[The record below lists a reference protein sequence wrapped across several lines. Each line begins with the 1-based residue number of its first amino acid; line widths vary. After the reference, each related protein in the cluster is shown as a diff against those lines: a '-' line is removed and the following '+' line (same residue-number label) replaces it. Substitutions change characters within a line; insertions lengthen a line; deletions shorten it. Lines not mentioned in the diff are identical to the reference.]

1 MSRRKITPDT
11 SPGRA
16 PTIAP
21 NVASAATPAAGL
33 GTAPAIEMHG
43 ITRVFEGSE
52 RAVLDHLDLVVERGE
67 FLAII
72 GPSGSGKSTLLNAIG
87 LLDTPTSGTYSL
99 FGKNTEGLSDRER
112 DEMRRDHLGFIF
124 QSSNM
129 LLDETSTTNASMG
142 LRVQGV
148 PYGERLQR
156 TEETLEFLGL
166 SDRASIRTRYLSG
179 GEKQRC
185 AIARAL
191 ATRPPLILADEPTGN
206 LDSHN
211 SAKVIEI
218 LQRINATGCTVLVI
232 THDPEVAAAARR
244 VIRIEDG
251 QLHEQSRADLVIRI
265 EDGQLHEQSRADLAT
280 VPVAEVPVAEAV
292 PATTD
297 TPAEAT
303 VGAPVDAPATLAVG
317 EKPATHRRGSFLTD
331 DSIEAISALTSR
343 PLRTLLLGLSFAL
356 GVGGL
361 ISASGMSESASYQ
374 VNQRLLGSEQSTLY
388 ISDRDNDQ
396 NMLGTYRQGESAQNV
411 ADRISALDYVKNTGF
426 VSSVAPAD
434 VRITRFSPYEDE
446 PKTAIGL
453 SSTSKTRLEQIGAR
467 MNPETLR
474 ALEQMNSTL
483 TQQNVADRER
493 AEQLSG
499 AIVSVSA
506 ARALGIIPEDKA
518 ADNATTEPRPGEL
531 PAVEYGIKLGGLP
544 QVAPGV
550 SIWVE
555 GQLMPVIGL
564 FDPGNSGYEF
574 RNTVIVSPGTLQRT
588 GRGQVTYI
596 AETERGYGKAVA
608 KAIPLTL
615 KPAEPSQINVETP
628 SDLQS
633 LRASIASDLGLY
645 VGVLS
650 GILLVLASLSAA
662 TAMYLSVQS
671 RTAEIALRRAI
682 GSSKWLI
689 ARIFLMEG
697 VMLGVLGGSI
707 GACSGMIAT
716 IILSLV
722 QGWQAVLSPG
732 FVVLGVGVGA
742 LTGLVSSAYP
752 AWVAS
757 RKSPA
762 DAMRG

>member
-16 PTIAP
+16 PTVAP

-251 QLHEQSRADLVIRI
+251 RLHEQSRAD
-265 EDGQLHEQSRADLAT
+265 SAT
-280 VPVAEVPVAEAV
+280 APVAEAV
-292 PATTD
+292 PVATD

-303 VGAPVDAPATLAVG
+303 VGAPVDAPASLAPG

-453 SSTSKTRLEQIGAR
+453 SSASKTRLEQIGAR

-493 AEQLSG
+493 SEQLSG

-550 SIWVE
+550 SIWVD
-555 GQLMPVIGL
+555 GQLMPVVGL

-596 AETERGYGKAVA
+596 TETERGYGKAVA

>member
-1 MSRRKITPDT
+1 MSRRKRTPDA

-16 PTIAP
+16 PTVAP

-52 RAVLDHLDLVVERGE
+52 RAVLDRLDLVVERGE

-148 PYGERLQR
+148 PYSERLQR

-251 QLHEQSRADLVIRI
+251 RLHEQSRAD
-265 EDGQLHEQSRADLAT
+265 SAT
-280 VPVAEVPVAEAV
+280 VPVAEVVPVAQ
-292 PATTD
+292 D
-297 TPAEAT
+297 S
-303 VGAPVDAPATLAVG
+303 PVDASASLAPG

-493 AEQLSG
+493 SEQLSG

-506 ARALGIIPEDKA
+506 ARALGILPEDKA

-531 PAVEYGIKLGGLP
+531 PAVDYGIKLGGLP

-550 SIWVE
+550 SIWVD
-555 GQLMPVIGL
+555 GQLMPVVGL
-564 FDPGNSGYEF
+564 FNPGNSGYEF

-662 TAMYLSVQS
+662 TSMYLSVQS

>member
-1 MSRRKITPDT
+1 MR
-11 SPGRA
+11 
-16 PTIAP
+16 
-21 NVASAATPAAGL
+21 
-33 GTAPAIEMHG
+33 G
-43 ITRVFEGSE
+43 ITRVFEGSD
-52 RAVLDHLDLVVERGE
+52 RPVLDHLDLVVERGE

-148 PYGERLQR
+148 PYSERLQR

-251 QLHEQSRADLVIRI
+251 RLHEQGRTDSV
-265 EDGQLHEQSRADLAT
+265 T
-280 VPVAEVPVAEAV
+280 VPVAEVVSSVA
-292 PATTD
+292 D

-303 VGAPVDAPATLAVG
+303 VGSPPSLAPG
-317 EKPATHRRGSFLTD
+317 EKPAAHRRGSFLTD

-453 SSTSKTRLEQIGAR
+453 SSASKTRLEQIGAR

-531 PAVEYGIKLGGLP
+531 PAVDYGIKLGGLP

-550 SIWVE
+550 SIWVD

>member
-16 PTIAP
+16 PTVAP

-43 ITRVFEGSE
+43 ITRIFEGSE

-148 PYGERLQR
+148 PYSERLQR

-251 QLHEQSRADLVIRI
+251 RLHEQSRADS
-265 EDGQLHEQSRADLAT
+265 DT
-280 VPVAEVPVAEAV
+280 MPVAEVV
-292 PATTD
+292 PAATD
-297 TPAEAT
+297 T
-303 VGAPVDAPATLAVG
+303 PVDAPAPVDAAASLAPG

-483 TQQNVADRER
+483 TQENVADRER
-493 AEQLSG
+493 SEQLSG

-531 PAVEYGIKLGGLP
+531 PTVEYGIKLGGLP

-608 KAIPLTL
+608 KAIPLAL

>member
-1 MSRRKITPDT
+1 MSRRNRIPE
-11 SPGRA
+11 RA
-16 PTIAP
+16 PDAMTAP
-21 NVASAATPAAGL
+21 RIRGDAAEHDVALDTMPN
-33 GTAPAIEMHG
+33 TAPAIEMRG
-43 ITRVFEGSE
+43 ITRIFEGSE
-52 RAVLDHLDLVVERGE
+52 RPVLDHLDLVVERGE

-99 FGKNTEGLSDRER
+99 FGKNTEGLSNRER
-112 DEMRRDHLGFIF
+112 DEFRRDHLGFIF

-129 LLDETSTTNASMG
+129 LLDETSMTNASMG

-148 PYGERLQR
+148 PYSERLQR

-211 SAKVIEI
+211 SDKVIEI

-251 QLHEQSRADLVIRI
+251 RLHEQSRAD
-265 EDGQLHEQSRADLAT
+265 SAT
-280 VPVAEVPVAEAV
+280 VPVAEAV
-292 PATTD
+292 PVAAD

-303 VGAPVDAPATLAVG
+303 VDAPVSLAPG
-317 EKPATHRRGSFLTD
+317 EKPASHRRGSFLTD

-396 NMLGTYRQGESAQNV
+396 NVLGTYRQGESAQNV

-474 ALEQMNSTL
+474 VLEQMNSTL
-483 TQQNVADRER
+483 TRENVADRER

-531 PAVEYGIKLGGLP
+531 PTVEYGIKLGGLP

-550 SIWVE
+550 SIWVD

-574 RNTVIVSPGTLQRT
+574 RNTVIVSPGKLQRT

-716 IILSLV
+716 IMLSLV
-722 QGWQAVLSPG
+722 QGWQAILSPG

>member
-1 MSRRKITPDT
+1 MSRHHGIPE
-11 SPGRA
+11 RA
-16 PTIAP
+16 PDGMTAPQVRGEAAGLDTVPNIAP
-21 NVASAATPAAGL
+21 NTDPN
-33 GTAPAIEMHG
+33 TAPAIEMRG
-43 ITRVFEGSE
+43 ITRIFEGSD
-52 RAVLDHLDLVVERGE
+52 RPVLDHLDLVVERGE

-148 PYGERLQR
+148 PYSERLQR

-251 QLHEQSRADLVIRI
+251 RLHEQSRADS
-265 EDGQLHEQSRADLAT
+265 DT
-280 VPVAEVPVAEAV
+280 VPAAEVVSAG
-292 PATTD
+292 TD
-297 TPAEAT
+297 T
-303 VGAPVDAPATLAVG
+303 PVDAPASLAPG

-446 PKTAIGL
+446 PKTAISL

-483 TQQNVADRER
+483 TQENVADRQR

-555 GQLMPVIGL
+555 GQLMPVVGL

-608 KAIPLTL
+608 KAIPLAL

>member
-1 MSRRKITPDT
+1 MSRRKRTPEA

-16 PTIAP
+16 PTVAP

-52 RAVLDHLDLVVERGE
+52 RAVLDRLDLVVERGE

-148 PYGERLQR
+148 PYSERLQR

-251 QLHEQSRADLVIRI
+251 R
-265 EDGQLHEQSRADLAT
+265 LHEQSRADLAT
-280 VPVAEVPVAEAV
+280 VPVAEVVPVAQ
-292 PATTD
+292 D
-297 TPAEAT
+297 S
-303 VGAPVDAPATLAVG
+303 PVDASASLAPG

-493 AEQLSG
+493 SEQLSG

-506 ARALGIIPEDKA
+506 ARALGILPEDKA

-531 PAVEYGIKLGGLP
+531 PAVDYGIKLGGLP

-550 SIWVE
+550 SIWVD
-555 GQLMPVIGL
+555 GQLMPVVGL

>member
-1 MSRRKITPDT
+1 M
-11 SPGRA
+11 
-16 PTIAP
+16 
-21 NVASAATPAAGL
+21 
-33 GTAPAIEMHG
+33 
-43 ITRVFEGSE
+43 
-52 RAVLDHLDLVVERGE
+52 VERGE

-148 PYGERLQR
+148 PYSERLQR

-251 QLHEQSRADLVIRI
+251 QLHEQSRADL
-265 EDGQLHEQSRADLAT
+265 AT
-280 VPVAEVPVAEAV
+280 VPVAEVPSTEVAPVA
-292 PATTD
+292 TD

-303 VGAPVDAPATLAVG
+303 VGASAGLAPG

-493 AEQLSG
+493 SEQLSG

-506 ARALGIIPEDKA
+506 ARALGILPEDKA

>member
-1 MSRRKITPDT
+1 MSRRNRIPE
-11 SPGRA
+11 RA
-16 PTIAP
+16 PDGMTAP
-21 NVASAATPAAGL
+21 RIRGEATGYDVALDTMPD
-33 GTAPAIEMHG
+33 TAPAIEMRG
-43 ITRVFEGSE
+43 ITRIFEGSE
-52 RAVLDHLDLVVERGE
+52 RPVLDHLDLVVERGE

-251 QLHEQSRADLVIRI
+251 RLHEQSRAD
-265 EDGQLHEQSRADLAT
+265 SAT
-280 VPVAEVPVAEAV
+280 VPVAEAVSSVA
-292 PATTD
+292 D

-303 VGAPVDAPATLAVG
+303 VDAPANAPVSLAPG

-446 PKTAIGL
+446 PKEAIGL

-483 TQQNVADRER
+483 THQNVADRER

-531 PAVEYGIKLGGLP
+531 PSVEYGIKLGGLP

-550 SIWVE
+550 SIWVD

-574 RNTVIVSPGTLQRT
+574 RNSVIVSPGKLQRT
-588 GRGQVTYI
+588 GRGQVIYI

>member
-1 MSRRKITPDT
+1 MSRRKRTPE
-11 SPGRA
+11 RA
-16 PTIAP
+16 PDGMTAP
-21 NVASAATPAAGL
+21 QGRGEAAGL
-33 GTAPAIEMHG
+33 DTMPNTAPNTAPAIEMRG

-52 RAVLDHLDLVVERGE
+52 RAVLDRLDLVVERGE

-251 QLHEQSRADLVIRI
+251 R
-265 EDGQLHEQSRADLAT
+265 LHEQSRADLAT
-280 VPVAEVPVAEAV
+280 VPVAEVVPVAQ
-292 PATTD
+292 D
-297 TPAEAT
+297 S
-303 VGAPVDAPATLAVG
+303 PVDASASLAPG

-493 AEQLSG
+493 SEQLSG

-506 ARALGIIPEDKA
+506 ARALGILPEDKA

-531 PAVEYGIKLGGLP
+531 PAVDYGIKLGGLP

-550 SIWVE
+550 SIWVD
-555 GQLMPVIGL
+555 GQLMPVVGL

>member
-1 MSRRKITPDT
+1 MSRRKITPE
-11 SPGRA
+11 RA
-16 PTIAP
+16 PDGMTAP
-21 NVASAATPAAGL
+21 RIRGEAAGL
-33 GTAPAIEMHG
+33 DALPNTAPAIEMRG
-43 ITRVFEGSE
+43 ITRIFEGSD
-52 RAVLDHLDLVVERGE
+52 RPVLDHLDLVVERGE

-148 PYGERLQR
+148 PYSERLQR

-251 QLHEQSRADLVIRI
+251 QLHEQS
-265 EDGQLHEQSRADLAT
+265 HADLAT
-280 VPVAEVPVAEAV
+280 VPVAEVPIA
-292 PATTD
+292 TD
-297 TPAEAT
+297 TQAEAT
-303 VGAPVDAPATLAVG
+303 VGAPVDASASLAPG

-493 AEQLSG
+493 SEQLSG

-555 GQLMPVIGL
+555 GQLMPVVGL

>member
-148 PYGERLQR
+148 PYSERLQR

-251 QLHEQSRADLVIRI
+251 QLHEQSRAD
-265 EDGQLHEQSRADLAT
+265 SAT
-280 VPVAEVPVAEAV
+280 VPVAEVA
-292 PATTD
+292 TD
-297 TPAEAT
+297 TPAKAT
-303 VGAPVDAPATLAVG
+303 VGAPAGLAPG

-388 ISDRDNDQ
+388 ISDRDNDE
-396 NMLGTYRQGESAQNV
+396 NVLGTYRQGESAQNV

-493 AEQLSG
+493 SEQLSG

-518 ADNATTEPRPGEL
+518 ADNATTEPRPGEM
-531 PAVEYGIKLGGLP
+531 PVVDYGIKLGGLP

-550 SIWVE
+550 SIWVD
-555 GQLMPVIGL
+555 GQLMPVVGL

-596 AETERGYGKAVA
+596 TETERGYGKAVA

>member
-1 MSRRKITPDT
+1 MSRRKITPDK

-16 PTIAP
+16 PTPAP
-21 NVASAATPAAGL
+21 NVAPAATPTAGI
-33 GTAPAIEMHG
+33 GTAPAIEMRG
-43 ITRVFEGSE
+43 ITRVFEGSD
-52 RAVLDHLDLVVERGE
+52 RPVLDHLDLVVERGE

-148 PYGERLQR
+148 PYSERLQR

-251 QLHEQSRADLVIRI
+251 RLHEQSRADLV
-265 EDGQLHEQSRADLAT
+265 T
-280 VPVAEVPVAEAV
+280 VPVAEPVSSVA
-292 PATTD
+292 D

-303 VGAPVDAPATLAVG
+303 VGAPANAPATLAVG

-453 SSTSKTRLEQIGAR
+453 SSASKTRLEQIGAR

-483 TQQNVADRER
+483 TLQNVADREH

-518 ADNATTEPRPGEL
+518 ADNATAEPRPGEM
-531 PAVEYGIKLGGLP
+531 PVVDYGIKLGGLP

-550 SIWVE
+550 SIWVD

>member
-43 ITRVFEGSE
+43 ITRIFEGSE

-148 PYGERLQR
+148 PYSERLQR

-251 QLHEQSRADLVIRI
+251 RLHEQSRAD
-265 EDGQLHEQSRADLAT
+265 SAT
-280 VPVAEVPVAEAV
+280 VPVAETVPVA
-292 PATTD
+292 TD
-297 TPAEAT
+297 TPAETT
-303 VGAPVDAPATLAVG
+303 VGAPVDASASLAPG

-493 AEQLSG
+493 SEQLSG

-550 SIWVE
+550 SIWVD
-555 GQLMPVIGL
+555 GQLMPVVGL

-596 AETERGYGKAVA
+596 TETERGYGKAVA

>member
-251 QLHEQSRADLVIRI
+251 RLHEQSRAD
-265 EDGQLHEQSRADLAT
+265 SAT
-280 VPVAEVPVAEAV
+280 VPVAEAV
-292 PATTD
+292 PVATD

-303 VGAPVDAPATLAVG
+303 VDAPANAPASLAPG
-317 EKPATHRRGSFLTD
+317 EKPAAHRRGSFLTD

-550 SIWVE
+550 SIWVD
-555 GQLMPVIGL
+555 GQLMPVVGL

>member
-16 PTIAP
+16 PTVAP

-251 QLHEQSRADLVIRI
+251 RLHEQSRAD
-265 EDGQLHEQSRADLAT
+265 SAT
-280 VPVAEVPVAEAV
+280 APVAEAV
-292 PATTD
+292 PVAGD
-297 TPAEAT
+297 TPTEVPAS
-303 VGAPVDAPATLAVG
+303 APVDAPASLAPG

-493 AEQLSG
+493 SEQLSG

>member
-16 PTIAP
+16 PTVAP
-21 NVASAATPAAGL
+21 NVASAATPTAGI
-33 GTAPAIEMHG
+33 GTAPAIEMRG
-43 ITRVFEGSE
+43 ITRVFEGSD
-52 RAVLDHLDLVVERGE
+52 RPVLDHLDLVVERGE

-148 PYGERLQR
+148 PYSERLQR

-251 QLHEQSRADLVIRI
+251 R
-265 EDGQLHEQSRADLAT
+265 LHEQSRADLAT
-280 VPVAEVPVAEAV
+280 VPVAEVVSSVA
-292 PATTD
+292 D

-303 VGAPVDAPATLAVG
+303 VDTPANAPASLAPG
-317 EKPATHRRGSFLTD
+317 EKPASHRRGSFLTD

-396 NMLGTYRQGESAQNV
+396 NMLGTYRQGESAQNI
-411 ADRISALDYVKNTGF
+411 ADRITALDYVKNTGF

-483 TQQNVADRER
+483 TLQNVADRER

-518 ADNATTEPRPGEL
+518 ADNATTEPRPGEM
-531 PAVEYGIKLGGLP
+531 PVVDYGIKLGGLP

-550 SIWVE
+550 SIWVD

-707 GACSGMIAT
+707 GACAGMIAT

-722 QGWQAVLSPG
+722 QGWQAILSPG

>member
-1 MSRRKITPDT
+1 MSRRKITPDK

-16 PTIAP
+16 PTPAP
-21 NVASAATPAAGL
+21 NVAPAATPTAGI
-33 GTAPAIEMHG
+33 GTAPAIEMRG
-43 ITRVFEGSE
+43 ITRVFEGSD
-52 RAVLDHLDLVVERGE
+52 RPVLDHLDLVVERGE

-148 PYGERLQR
+148 PYSERLQR

-251 QLHEQSRADLVIRI
+251 RLHEQSRAD
-265 EDGQLHEQSRADLAT
+265 SAT
-280 VPVAEVPVAEAV
+280 VPVAEAV
-292 PATTD
+292 PVATD
-297 TPAEAT
+297 TPAETT
-303 VGAPVDAPATLAVG
+303 VGAPVDASASLAPG

-388 ISDRDNDQ
+388 ISDRDNDE
-396 NMLGTYRQGESAQNV
+396 NVLGTYRQGESAQNV

-506 ARALGIIPEDKA
+506 ARALGILPEDKA

-531 PAVEYGIKLGGLP
+531 PAVDYGIKLGGLP

>member
-16 PTIAP
+16 PTVAP

-52 RAVLDHLDLVVERGE
+52 RAVLDHLNLVVERGE

-251 QLHEQSRADLVIRI
+251 R
-265 EDGQLHEQSRADLAT
+265 LHEQSRADLAT
-280 VPVAEVPVAEAV
+280 VPVAEAVPVA
-292 PATTD
+292 TD

-303 VGAPVDAPATLAVG
+303 VGAPVDATTSLAPG

-493 AEQLSG
+493 SEQLSG

-531 PAVEYGIKLGGLP
+531 PAVDYGIKLGGLP

>member
-1 MSRRKITPDT
+1 MSRRKRTPDA

-16 PTIAP
+16 PTVAP

-33 GTAPAIEMHG
+33 GTAPAIEMRG
-43 ITRVFEGSE
+43 ITRIFEGSD
-52 RAVLDHLDLVVERGE
+52 RPVLDHLDLVVERGE

-251 QLHEQSRADLVIRI
+251 RLHEQSRTD
-265 EDGQLHEQSRADLAT
+265 SAT
-280 VPVAEVPVAEAV
+280 VPFTEVV
-292 PATTD
+292 PAVAD
-297 TPAEAT
+297 T
-303 VGAPVDAPATLAVG
+303 PVDAPAPVDAAASLAPG

-453 SSTSKTRLEQIGAR
+453 NSTSKTRLEQIGAR

-483 TQQNVADRER
+483 TQENVADRER
-493 AEQLSG
+493 SEQLSG

-531 PAVEYGIKLGGLP
+531 PTVEYGIKLGGLP

-550 SIWVE
+550 SIWVD

-574 RNTVIVSPGTLQRT
+574 RNSVIVSPGTLQRT

-608 KAIPLTL
+608 KAIPLAL

>member
-1 MSRRKITPDT
+1 MSRRKRTPDA

-16 PTIAP
+16 PTVAP

-33 GTAPAIEMHG
+33 GTAPAIEMRG
-43 ITRVFEGSE
+43 ITRIFEGSD
-52 RAVLDHLDLVVERGE
+52 RPVLDRLDLVVERGE

-148 PYGERLQR
+148 PYSERLQR

-251 QLHEQSRADLVIRI
+251 RLHEQSRAD
-265 EDGQLHEQSRADLAT
+265 SAT
-280 VPVAEVPVAEAV
+280 VPAAEVVSAG
-292 PATTD
+292 TD
-297 TPAEAT
+297 T
-303 VGAPVDAPATLAVG
+303 PVDAPASLAPG

-446 PKTAIGL
+446 PKTAISL
-453 SSTSKTRLEQIGAR
+453 NSTSKTRLEQIGAR

-483 TQQNVADRER
+483 THQNVADRQR

-531 PAVEYGIKLGGLP
+531 PTVEYGIKLGGLP

-550 SIWVE
+550 SIWVD

-574 RNTVIVSPGTLQRT
+574 RNSVIVSPGTLQRT

-608 KAIPLTL
+608 KAIPLAL

>member
-1 MSRRKITPDT
+1 
-11 SPGRA
+11 
-16 PTIAP
+16 
-21 NVASAATPAAGL
+21 
-33 GTAPAIEMHG
+33 MHG
-43 ITRVFEGSE
+43 ITRVFEGSD
-52 RAVLDHLDLVVERGE
+52 RPVLDHLDLVVERGE

-148 PYGERLQR
+148 PYSERLQR

-251 QLHEQSRADLVIRI
+251 QLHEQSRADL
-265 EDGQLHEQSRADLAT
+265 AT
-280 VPVAEVPVAEAV
+280 VPVAEVPIA
-292 PATTD
+292 TD

-303 VGAPVDAPATLAVG
+303 VGAPAGLAPG

-493 AEQLSG
+493 SEQLSG

-531 PAVEYGIKLGGLP
+531 PAVDYGIKLGGLP

-550 SIWVE
+550 SIWVD

>member
-1 MSRRKITPDT
+1 MSRRKRTPDT

-16 PTIAP
+16 PTVAP

-148 PYGERLQR
+148 PYSERLQR

-251 QLHEQSRADLVIRI
+251 RLHEQSRAD
-265 EDGQLHEQSRADLAT
+265 SAT
-280 VPVAEVPVAEAV
+280 APVAEAV
-292 PATTD
+292 PVAGD
-297 TPAEAT
+297 TPTEVPAS
-303 VGAPVDAPATLAVG
+303 APVDAPASLAPG

-493 AEQLSG
+493 SEQLSG

-506 ARALGIIPEDKA
+506 ARALGILPEDKA
-518 ADNATTEPRPGEL
+518 ADNATTEPRPGEM
-531 PAVEYGIKLGGLP
+531 PVVDYGIKLGGLP

-550 SIWVE
+550 SIWVD

-596 AETERGYGKAVA
+596 TETERGYGKAVA

>member
-148 PYGERLQR
+148 PYSERLQR

-251 QLHEQSRADLVIRI
+251 R
-265 EDGQLHEQSRADLAT
+265 LHEQSRADLAT
-280 VPVAEVPVAEAV
+280 VPVAEAVPVA
-292 PATTD
+292 TD

-303 VGAPVDAPATLAVG
+303 VGAPVDASASLAPG

-388 ISDRDNDQ
+388 ISDRDNDE
-396 NMLGTYRQGESAQNV
+396 NVLGTYRQGESAQNV

-506 ARALGIIPEDKA
+506 ARALGILPEDKA

-531 PAVEYGIKLGGLP
+531 PAVDYGIKLGGLP

>member
-1 MSRRKITPDT
+1 MSRRKRTPDA
-11 SPGRA
+11 SPGR
-16 PTIAP
+16 AP

-251 QLHEQSRADLVIRI
+251 QLHEQSRADL
-265 EDGQLHEQSRADLAT
+265 AT
-280 VPVAEVPVAEAV
+280 VPVAEAV
-292 PATTD
+292 PVATD
-297 TPAEAT
+297 TPAETT
-303 VGAPVDAPATLAVG
+303 VGAPVDASASLAPG

-493 AEQLSG
+493 SEQLSG

>member
-1 MSRRKITPDT
+1 MSRRNRIPE
-11 SPGRA
+11 RA
-16 PTIAP
+16 PDGMTTPQGRGEVAGLDTVP
-21 NVASAATPAAGL
+21 NAGL

-166 SDRASIRTRYLSG
+166 SDRATIRTRYLSG

-251 QLHEQSRADLVIRI
+251 RLHEQSRAD
-265 EDGQLHEQSRADLAT
+265 SAT
-280 VPVAEVPVAEAV
+280 VPVAEAV
-292 PATTD
+292 PAATD
-297 TPAEAT
+297 T
-303 VGAPVDAPATLAVG
+303 PVDAPAPVDASASLAPG
-317 EKPATHRRGSFLTD
+317 EKPAAHRRGSFLTD

-474 ALEQMNSTL
+474 ALEQMNATL
-483 TQQNVADRER
+483 TQENVADRER
-493 AEQLSG
+493 SEQLSG

-531 PAVEYGIKLGGLP
+531 PAVDYGIKLGGLP

>member
-1 MSRRKITPDT
+1 MSRRHRNPERASDDITAPQ
-11 SPGRA
+11 GRGE
-16 PTIAP
+16 
-21 NVASAATPAAGL
+21 AAGL
-33 GTAPAIEMHG
+33 DTVPNTDPNTAPAIEMRG
-43 ITRVFEGSE
+43 ITRIFEGSD
-52 RAVLDHLDLVVERGE
+52 RPVLDRLDLVVERGE

-251 QLHEQSRADLVIRI
+251 QLHEQSRADL
-265 EDGQLHEQSRADLAT
+265 AT
-280 VPVAEVPVAEAV
+280 VPVAEVVPVAQDN
-292 PATTD
+292 PA
-297 TPAEAT
+297 
-303 VGAPVDAPATLAVG
+303 DAPAGLAPG

-446 PKTAIGL
+446 PKTAISL

-518 ADNATTEPRPGEL
+518 ADNATTEPRPGEM
-531 PAVEYGIKLGGLP
+531 PVVDYGIKLGGLP

-550 SIWVE
+550 SIWVD
-555 GQLMPVIGL
+555 GQLMPVVGL
-564 FDPGNSGYEF
+564 FDPGNGGYEF
-574 RNTVIVSPGTLQRT
+574 RNSVIVSPGKLQRT

-596 AETERGYGKAVA
+596 TETERGYGKAVA

>member
-1 MSRRKITPDT
+1 MSRRKRTPDA

-16 PTIAP
+16 PTVAP

-52 RAVLDHLDLVVERGE
+52 RAVLDRLDLVVERGE

-251 QLHEQSRADLVIRI
+251 R
-265 EDGQLHEQSRADLAT
+265 LHEQSRADLAT
-280 VPVAEVPVAEAV
+280 VPVAEVVPVAQ
-292 PATTD
+292 D
-297 TPAEAT
+297 S
-303 VGAPVDAPATLAVG
+303 PVDASASLAPG

-493 AEQLSG
+493 SEQLSG

-506 ARALGIIPEDKA
+506 ARALGILPEDKA

-531 PAVEYGIKLGGLP
+531 PAVDYGIKLGGLP

-550 SIWVE
+550 SIWVD
-555 GQLMPVIGL
+555 GQLMPVVGL

>member
-1 MSRRKITPDT
+1 MSRHHGIPE
-11 SPGRA
+11 RA
-16 PTIAP
+16 PDDMTTPQGRGEAAGLDTVPNIAP
-21 NVASAATPAAGL
+21 NIAPNTDPN
-33 GTAPAIEMHG
+33 TAPAIEMRG
-43 ITRVFEGSE
+43 ITRIFEGSD
-52 RAVLDHLDLVVERGE
+52 RPVLDHLDLVVERGE

-251 QLHEQSRADLVIRI
+251 RLHEQSRAD
-265 EDGQLHEQSRADLAT
+265 SAT
-280 VPVAEVPVAEAV
+280 VPAAEVV
-292 PATTD
+292 PAATD
-297 TPAEAT
+297 TPTEAP
-303 VGAPVDAPATLAVG
+303 VGAPASLAPG

-396 NMLGTYRQGESAQNV
+396 NMLGIYRQGESAQNV

-483 TQQNVADRER
+483 TQENVADRQR

-531 PAVEYGIKLGGLP
+531 PTVDYGIKLGGLP

-574 RNTVIVSPGTLQRT
+574 RNSVIVSPGTLQRT

-608 KAIPLTL
+608 KAIPLAL

>member
-1 MSRRKITPDT
+1 MSRHHGIPE
-11 SPGRA
+11 RA
-16 PTIAP
+16 PNGMTAP
-21 NVASAATPAAGL
+21 HGRGEAAGL
-33 GTAPAIEMHG
+33 DATPGTAPNAAPNTAPAIEMRG
-43 ITRVFEGSE
+43 ITRIFEGSD
-52 RAVLDHLDLVVERGE
+52 RPVLDHLDLVVERGE

-251 QLHEQSRADLVIRI
+251 R
-265 EDGQLHEQSRADLAT
+265 LHEQSRADLAT

-303 VGAPVDAPATLAVG
+303 VGAPAGLAPG

-474 ALEQMNSTL
+474 ALEQMNATL
-483 TQQNVADRER
+483 TQENVADRER

-518 ADNATTEPRPGEL
+518 ADNATTEPRPGEM
-531 PAVEYGIKLGGLP
+531 PAVDYGIKLGGLP

-555 GQLMPVIGL
+555 GQLMPVVGL

-596 AETERGYGKAVA
+596 TETERGYGKAVA

>member
-1 MSRRKITPDT
+1 MSRRNRIPERAPDGMTAPRVRGEAARLDVAPDT
-11 SPGRA
+11 V
-16 PTIAP
+16 P
-21 NVASAATPAAGL
+21 N
-33 GTAPAIEMHG
+33 TAPAIEMHG
-43 ITRVFEGSE
+43 ITRIFEGSE
-52 RAVLDHLDLVVERGE
+52 RAVLDRLDLVVERGE

-129 LLDETSTTNASMG
+129 LLDETSMTNASMG

-148 PYGERLQR
+148 PYSERLQR

-251 QLHEQSRADLVIRI
+251 RLHEQSRAD
-265 EDGQLHEQSRADLAT
+265 SAT
-280 VPVAEVPVAEAV
+280 VPVAEVVPVAA
-292 PATTD
+292 D

-303 VGAPVDAPATLAVG
+303 VDAPVSLAPG
-317 EKPATHRRGSFLTD
+317 EKPASHRRGSFLTD

-361 ISASGMSESASYQ
+361 ISASGMSESASY
-374 VNQRLLGSEQSTLY
+374 
-388 ISDRDNDQ
+388 
-396 NMLGTYRQGESAQNV
+396 
-411 ADRISALDYVKNTGF
+411 RISALDYVKNTGF

-483 TQQNVADRER
+483 TRENVADRER

-531 PAVEYGIKLGGLP
+531 PTVEYGIKLGGLP

-550 SIWVE
+550 SIWVD

-574 RNTVIVSPGTLQRT
+574 RNTVIVSPGKLQRT

-716 IILSLV
+716 IMLSLV
-722 QGWQAVLSPG
+722 QGWQAILSPG

>member
-1 MSRRKITPDT
+1 MSRRKITSDK

-16 PTIAP
+16 PTVAP

-43 ITRVFEGSE
+43 ITRVFEGSD
-52 RAVLDHLDLVVERGE
+52 RPVLDRLDLVVERGE

-251 QLHEQSRADLVIRI
+251 QLHEQSRADL
-265 EDGQLHEQSRADLAT
+265 AT
-280 VPVAEVPVAEAV
+280 VPVTEVVPVAQDS
-292 PATTD
+292 PAD
-297 TPAEAT
+297 
-303 VGAPVDAPATLAVG
+303 APVSLAPG

-446 PKTAIGL
+446 PQTAIGL

-493 AEQLSG
+493 TEQLSG

-518 ADNATTEPRPGEL
+518 ADNATSEPRPGEM
-531 PAVEYGIKLGGLP
+531 PVVDYGIKLGGLP

-550 SIWVE
+550 SIWVD

>member
-1 MSRRKITPDT
+1 MSRRKRTPDA

-16 PTIAP
+16 PTVAP

-52 RAVLDHLDLVVERGE
+52 RAVLDRLDLVVERGE

-148 PYGERLQR
+148 PYSERLQR

-251 QLHEQSRADLVIRI
+251 RLHEQSRT
-265 EDGQLHEQSRADLAT
+265 DLAT
-280 VPVAEVPVAEAV
+280 VPVAEVVPVAQ
-292 PATTD
+292 D
-297 TPAEAT
+297 S
-303 VGAPVDAPATLAVG
+303 PVDASASLAPG

-396 NMLGTYRQGESAQNV
+396 NVLGTYRQGESAQNV

-493 AEQLSG
+493 SEQLSG

-506 ARALGIIPEDKA
+506 ARALGILPEDKA

-531 PAVEYGIKLGGLP
+531 PAVDYGIKLGGLP

-550 SIWVE
+550 SIWVD
-555 GQLMPVIGL
+555 GQLMPVVGL

>member
-1 MSRRKITPDT
+1 MSRHKRTPDA

-16 PTIAP
+16 PTVAP

-52 RAVLDHLDLVVERGE
+52 RAVLDRLDLVVERGE

-148 PYGERLQR
+148 PYSERLQR

-251 QLHEQSRADLVIRI
+251 QLHEQSRADL
-265 EDGQLHEQSRADLAT
+265 AT
-280 VPVAEVPVAEAV
+280 VPVAEAV
-292 PATTD
+292 PAATD

-303 VGAPVDAPATLAVG
+303 VGAPVDAPAGLAPG
-317 EKPATHRRGSFLTD
+317 EKPATHRRGSFFTD

-493 AEQLSG
+493 SEQLSG

-518 ADNATTEPRPGEL
+518 ADNATTEPRPGEM
-531 PAVEYGIKLGGLP
+531 PVVDYGIKLGGLP

-550 SIWVE
+550 SIWVD
-555 GQLMPVIGL
+555 GQLMPVVGL

-633 LRASIASDLGLY
+633 LRASVASDLGLY

-722 QGWQAVLSPG
+722 QGWQAILSPG

>member
-1 MSRRKITPDT
+1 MSRRKRTPDA

-52 RAVLDHLDLVVERGE
+52 RAVLDRLDLVVERGE

-251 QLHEQSRADLVIRI
+251 R
-265 EDGQLHEQSRADLAT
+265 LHEQSRADLAT
-280 VPVAEVPVAEAV
+280 VPVAEVVPVAQDS
-292 PATTD
+292 PA
-297 TPAEAT
+297 
-303 VGAPVDAPATLAVG
+303 DAPTSLAPG

-493 AEQLSG
+493 SEQLSG

>member
-1 MSRRKITPDT
+1 MSRRNRIPERAPDGMTAPRVRGEAARLDVAPDT
-11 SPGRA
+11 V
-16 PTIAP
+16 P
-21 NVASAATPAAGL
+21 N
-33 GTAPAIEMHG
+33 TAPAIEMHG
-43 ITRVFEGSE
+43 ITRIFEGSE
-52 RAVLDHLDLVVERGE
+52 RAVIDRLDLVVERGE

-129 LLDETSTTNASMG
+129 LLDETSMTNASMG

-251 QLHEQSRADLVIRI
+251 RLHEQSRADS
-265 EDGQLHEQSRADLAT
+265 DT
-280 VPVAEVPVAEAV
+280 MPVAEVV
-292 PATTD
+292 PAATD
-297 TPAEAT
+297 T
-303 VGAPVDAPATLAVG
+303 PVDAPAPVDAAASLAPG

-550 SIWVE
+550 SIWVD
-555 GQLMPVIGL
+555 GQLMPVVGL

>member
-52 RAVLDHLDLVVERGE
+52 RPVLDRLDLVVECGE

-251 QLHEQSRADLVIRI
+251 R
-265 EDGQLHEQSRADLAT
+265 LHEQSRADLAT
-280 VPVAEVPVAEAV
+280 VPVAEAV

-297 TPAEAT
+297 TPAETT
-303 VGAPVDAPATLAVG
+303 VGAPVDAPAGLAPG

-493 AEQLSG
+493 SEQLSG

-518 ADNATTEPRPGEL
+518 ADNATTEPYPGEL

-550 SIWVE
+550 SIWVD
-555 GQLMPVIGL
+555 GQLMPVVGL

-596 AETERGYGKAVA
+596 TETERGYGKAVA

>member
-148 PYGERLQR
+148 PYGKRLQR

-251 QLHEQSRADLVIRI
+251 QLHEQSRADL
-265 EDGQLHEQSRADLAT
+265 AT
-280 VPVAEVPVAEAV
+280 VPVAEVPVA
-292 PATTD
+292 TD

-303 VGAPVDAPATLAVG
+303 VGVPVDASASLAPG

-483 TQQNVADRER
+483 TQQNIADRER
-493 AEQLSG
+493 SEQLSG

-555 GQLMPVIGL
+555 GQLMPVVGL

-732 FVVLGVGVGA
+732 FVVLGVDVGA

>member
-251 QLHEQSRADLVIRI
+251 RLHEQSRAD
-265 EDGQLHEQSRADLAT
+265 SAT
-280 VPVAEVPVAEAV
+280 VPVAEAPVAQDS
-292 PATTD
+292 PA
-297 TPAEAT
+297 
-303 VGAPVDAPATLAVG
+303 DAPTSLAPG
-317 EKPATHRRGSFLTD
+317 EKPTAHRRGSFLTD

-493 AEQLSG
+493 SEQLSG

-550 SIWVE
+550 SIWVD
-555 GQLMPVIGL
+555 GQLMPVVGL
-564 FDPGNSGYEF
+564 FDPGNGGYEF
-574 RNTVIVSPGTLQRT
+574 RNSVIVSPGTLQRT

-722 QGWQAVLSPG
+722 QGWQAILSPG

>member
-1 MSRRKITPDT
+1 
-11 SPGRA
+11 
-16 PTIAP
+16 
-21 NVASAATPAAGL
+21 
-33 GTAPAIEMHG
+33 MHG
-43 ITRVFEGSE
+43 ITRIFEGSE

-148 PYGERLQR
+148 PYSERLQR

-251 QLHEQSRADLVIRI
+251 QLHEQS
-265 EDGQLHEQSRADLAT
+265 HADLAT
-280 VPVAEVPVAEAV
+280 VPVAEVPIA
-292 PATTD
+292 TD

-303 VGAPVDAPATLAVG
+303 VGAPAGLAPG
-317 EKPATHRRGSFLTD
+317 EKPAMHRRGSFLTD

-426 VSSVAPAD
+426 ISSVAPAD

-493 AEQLSG
+493 SEQLSG

-531 PAVEYGIKLGGLP
+531 PAVDYGIKLGGLP

-550 SIWVE
+550 SIWVD

-596 AETERGYGKAVA
+596 TETERGYGKAVA